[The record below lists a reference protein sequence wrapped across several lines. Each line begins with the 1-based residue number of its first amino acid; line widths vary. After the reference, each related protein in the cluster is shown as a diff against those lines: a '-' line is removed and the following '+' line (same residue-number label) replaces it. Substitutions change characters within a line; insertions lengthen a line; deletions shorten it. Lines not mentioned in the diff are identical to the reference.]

1 MGAGYHDQTLVMSVD
16 RKKATQNPSPLLILA
31 SSSPRRKE
39 LLSSLIGHFSIVSV
53 DVDELLQHSEGVV
66 RLVMENAKL
75 KCIRAAKLHS
85 EKWVLGADTLVAMDQ
100 EIFGK
105 PSDLKEAK
113 SMLLRLSGK
122 THQVHT
128 GVSLQ
133 NLSSDVDL
141 AEVVSTSVT
150 FKNLNSSIIDRYF
163 LKVNP
168 LDKAGAYAIQ
178 TSPEMIVE
186 SYDGSLSNVIGLPLE
201 LLANWFEKYL
211 PKS

>member
-1 MGAGYHDQTLVMSVD
+1 
-16 RKKATQNPSPLLILA
+16 
-31 SSSPRRKE
+31 
-39 LLSSLIGHFSIVSV
+39 
-53 DVDELLQHSEGVV
+53 
-66 RLVMENAKL
+66 
-75 KCIRAAKLHS
+75 
-85 EKWVLGADTLVAMDQ
+85 
-100 EIFGK
+100 
-105 PSDLKEAK
+105 
-113 SMLLRLSGK
+113 MLLRLSGK

>member
-1 MGAGYHDQTLVMSVD
+1 MSV
-16 RKKATQNPSPLLILA
+16 QLVLA
-31 SSSPRRKE
+31 SGSPRRKE
-39 LLSSLIGHFSIVSV
+39 LLSYVLEDFEIFITEVQ
-53 DVDELLQHSEGVV
+53 ELQEHTGGPV
-66 RLVMENAKL
+66 RLVVENAKL
-75 KCIRAAKLHS
+75 KSSAVAKSHPS
-85 EKWVLGADTLVAMDQ
+85 QWVLGADTLISLDDQ
-100 EIFGK
+100 VFGK
-105 PSDLKEAK
+105 PKDLAEAK
-113 SMLLRLSGK
+113 SLLLRLSGK